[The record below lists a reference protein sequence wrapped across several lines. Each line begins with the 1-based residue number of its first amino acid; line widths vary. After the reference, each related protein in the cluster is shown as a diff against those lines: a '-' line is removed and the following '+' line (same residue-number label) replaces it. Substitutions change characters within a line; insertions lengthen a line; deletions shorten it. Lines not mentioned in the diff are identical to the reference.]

1 MTKKFDA
8 YYYNNN
14 SYEIES
20 TKDIF
25 EEYQADNQGCSSFPE
40 YMECF
45 ECNYDDLAEREESL
59 LMLIEDRVKYN
70 IRDSIDEIREYLDE
84 LEEVYDHIDEEPLK
98 WEMIEVLE

>member
-1 MTKKFDA
+1 MTKTFEA

-25 EEYQADNQGCSSFPE
+25 EEYQADNRGCSSFPE
-40 YMECF
+40 YMESY
-45 ECNYDDLAEREESL
+45 EQDYDDLQDREESL
-59 LMLIEDRVKYN
+59 TMLIEEDVKYIRNN
-70 IRDSIDEIREYLDE
+70 IEEIRSYLDE
-84 LEEVYDHIDEEPLK
+84 LEEVYDYIDEEPLK